1 MVQCHWVYFFLLL
14 ALAIRGAF
22 LNFIWNGSPS
32 SETQLTALKC
42 FESLLPWV
50 CSNGLDRTFS
60 FSCCLNDFR
69 VGISSPALQHAKEG
83 REGTVERKHIFFLCV
98 GKILLAISRA
108 TPLLLLQQQF
118 WVRDSQFLCW
128 RSGSPGW
135 VCQEEFYRLYMSQ
148 EQKVLN
154 SGYLYVRLWPW
165 PNMDI
170 LPALLSLSLL
180 PAQTIKDTSFLL
192 LAHSLSTCHI
202 LPSFY

>member
-83 REGTVERKHIFFLCV
+83 REGTVERKHIFF
-98 GKILLAISRA
+98 S
-108 TPLLLLQQQF
+108 
-118 WVRDSQFLCW
+118 LCW
-128 RSGSPGW
+128 KNSSSNFQSHAPLAFVAAVLGQGFLVFVLEVWESW
-135 VCQEEFYRLYMSQ
+135 VGLPR
-148 EQKVLN
+148 
-154 SGYLYVRLWPW
+154 G
-165 PNMDI
+165 I
-170 LPALLSLSLL
+170 L
-180 PAQTIKDTSFLL
+180 QTIHVLGAKSFELRLL
-192 LAHSLSTCHI
+192 VCEALAVA
-202 LPSFY
+202 